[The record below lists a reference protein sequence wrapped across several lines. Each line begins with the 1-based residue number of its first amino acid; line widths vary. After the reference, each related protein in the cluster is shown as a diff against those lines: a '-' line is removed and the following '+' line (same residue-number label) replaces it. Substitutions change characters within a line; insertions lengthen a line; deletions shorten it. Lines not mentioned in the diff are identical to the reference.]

1 MEDKTKHFSWQK
13 LLPLIILLLG
23 LGAFFYFHLYEYI
36 NLETLKTHRS
46 QLLQWTIQYPIVIA
60 GSFIL
65 IYIIAVAISMPQ
77 AIFLTILGGFL
88 FGPIFGTI
96 YVVIGATI
104 GATIIFL
111 AAKTALH
118 DLLMAKAGHWMK
130 KITSSFQDNAVSY
143 MLFLRL
149 VPLFPFWLVNIVPA
163 FLGIRTR
170 IYLFTTFFGILP
182 GTFVYILLGH
192 GLGTIIDQGKE
203 LNLGII
209 FKPEILAPLIG
220 LGILSLVP
228 IIYKKL
234 TGKSHEK
241 NQS

>member
-1 MEDKTKHFSWQK
+1 
-13 LLPLIILLLG
+13 LLLG
-23 LGAFFYFHLYEYI
+23 LGAFFYFRLYEYI
-36 NLETLKTHRS
+36 NLETLKAHRA
-46 QLLQWTIQYPIVIA
+46 QLLAWTMQYPIIIA
-60 GSFIL
+60 GSFML

-96 YVVIGATI
+96 YVAVGATI

-111 AAKTALH
+111 AAKTAFHNLLLH
-118 DLLMAKAGHWMK
+118 KAGQWMK
-130 KITSSFQDNAVSY
+130 KITSGFQNNAISY

-170 IYLFTTFFGILP
+170 TYFFTTFFGILP

-192 GLGTIIDQGKE
+192 GLGTIINQGKE

-209 FKPEILAPLIG
+209 FKTEILAPLIG
-220 LGILSLVP
+220 LGILSLIP
-228 IIYKKL
+228 IIYNKFK
-234 TGKSHEK
+234 GKAHG
-241 NQS
+241 